1 MVKPMNV
8 TVSQDNN
15 NYNSKTD
22 KTMYSNLEDAVQSSL
37 TGSTTVCSIC
47 KSNQKT
53 VTDTDSGE
61 IICGNCGV
69 VISDKTE
76 QIGAEW
82 LNYASSSDGSNDR
95 SRIGMPT
102 SLARHDMGL
111 STVIGMTDKDA
122 SGQKIDA
129 AMRSTMERLRISNL
143 RTQTR
148 SSTDRS
154 LLQAFNQLDRLKDK
168 LGLSDPIVEK
178 VAYIYRKA
186 QEKMLIRGRTVSG
199 ILSAAIYIACR
210 EFGTPRTLKEISQ
223 GSNVKLKEVARSYR
237 LLYFELDLR
246 MPLLDPMKCIVK
258 VANKVKLSEKTKRQA
273 AGIMSIAT
281 KKELS
286 TGKDP
291 MGLAASVLYLASRKN
306 DEKVTQADIAS
317 AAGVTEVT
325 VRNSAKDLRKR
336 AFFN

>member
-1 MVKPMNV
+1 MNV
-8 TVSQDNN
+8 TISQDNN

-22 KTMYSNLEDAVQSSL
+22 KIMYSNLEGAVQSPL
-37 TGSTTVCSIC
+37 TSSSTVCSIC

-53 VTDTDSGE
+53 ITDTDSGE
-61 IICGNCGV
+61 IICSNCGV

-95 SRIGMPT
+95 RRIGMPT

-122 SGQKIDA
+122 SGQRIDA

-168 LGLSDPIVEK
+168 LGLSNPIVEK

-199 ILSAAIYIACR
+199 ILSAPIYIACR

-237 LLYFELDLR
+237 LLYFELDLK

-336 AFFN
+336 VFFN

>member
-8 TVSQDNN
+8 TISQDND
-15 NYNSKTD
+15 NYNSKTN
-22 KTMYSNLEDAVQSSL
+22 KIMSSNLEDAVQSSL
-37 TGSTTVCSIC
+37 TGSSTVCSIC

-53 VTDTDSGE
+53 ITDKDSGE
-61 IICGNCGV
+61 IICSNCGV

-76 QIGAEW
+76 QTGAEW
-82 LNYASSSDGSNDR
+82 LNYASSSDGANDR

-129 AMRSTMERLRISNL
+129 AMRSTMERLRVSNL

-168 LGLSDPIVEK
+168 LRLSDPIVEK
-178 VAYIYRKA
+178 AAYIYRKA

-210 EFGTPRTLKEISQ
+210 EFGTPRTLKDVSQ

-237 LLYFELDLR
+237 LLYFELDLK

-273 AGIMSIAT
+273 AGIMSLAT

-336 AFFN
+336 VFFN

>member
-237 LLYFELDLR
+237 LLYFELDLK

>member
-8 TVSQDNN
+8 TISQDNN

-22 KTMYSNLEDAVQSSL
+22 KIMYSNLEDAVQSPL
-37 TGSTTVCSIC
+37 TSSSTVCSIC

-53 VTDTDSGE
+53 ITDTDSGE
-61 IICGNCGV
+61 IICSNCGV

-95 SRIGMPT
+95 RRIGMPT

-199 ILSAAIYIACR
+199 ILSVQY
-210 EFGTPRTLKEISQ
+210 TLHVGNLELQ
-223 GSNVKLKEVARSYR
+223 GH
-237 LLYFELDLR
+237 
-246 MPLLDPMKCIVK
+246 
-258 VANKVKLSEKTKRQA
+258 
-273 AGIMSIAT
+273 
-281 KKELS
+281 
-286 TGKDP
+286 
-291 MGLAASVLYLASRKN
+291 
-306 DEKVTQADIAS
+306 
-317 AAGVTEVT
+317 
-325 VRNSAKDLRKR
+325 
-336 AFFN
+336 

>member
-237 LLYFELDLR
+237 LLYFELDLK
-246 MPLLDPMKCIVK
+246 MPLLDPMKFIVK

-281 KKELS
+281 KMELS